1 MRIVYLKPDPKLCGR
16 SCMLYRLW
24 LILIQLSVKINDESE
39 HAAKLAHQLR
49 IGRFVSRGISV
60 LLVNS
65 SSEMWP
71 VFDNLGVTKTYKA

>member
-1 MRIVYLKPDPKLCGR
+1 MWKKLYVVPP
-16 SCMLYRLW
+16 L
-24 LILIQLSVKINDESE
+24 VDINLAFSKSYDESE
-39 HAAKLAHQLR
+39 HAAKLAHQLQ

-71 VFDNLGVTKTYKA
+71 VFDNLGVTKTCKA